1 MSIRWK
7 RIGLR
12 RCRGRIG
19 DWTMAESITK
29 SIRQILQ
36 EVSDDICDNYCKYRD
51 TGDGDGLCELTRNG
65 GECRLTNST
74 KLEL

>member
-1 MSIRWK
+1 
-7 RIGLR
+7 
-12 RCRGRIG
+12 
-19 DWTMAESITK
+19 MAESITK

-51 TGDGDGLCELTRNG
+51 TGDEDGLCELTRNG